1 MPFLH
6 QLAKMGWCIKLW
18 VFHRRPKVHT
28 PYYQLITPIL
38 NEGWL
43 LPFCLSSSFSFFFF
57 FLFAFISYT
66 EYTTKGQPGLG
77 CLFDLHLGTNF
88 RNGFIDLYFPLIH
101 SHSLLYFLDERT

>member
-1 MPFLH
+1 MRVGYFLF
-6 QLAKMGWCIKLW
+6 A
-18 VFHRRPKVHT
+18 FP
-28 PYYQLITPIL
+28 
-38 NEGWL
+38 
-43 LPFCLSSSFSFFFF
+43 LPFAFFFF
-57 FLFAFISYT
+57 FFAFFSFLFAFISYT